1 MFWFGRRSRP
11 IIGRFS
17 RGFWGSRPPC
27 SLGLKGN
34 PLLRKPFALPFSN
47 RSLIVP
53 TSAFLEPVK
62 TINADALRADL
73 PILAGAMQKAYSG
86 LDTAAR
92 RGWDWNA

>member
-1 MFWFGRRSRP
+1 LISIASP
-11 IIGRFS
+11 L
-17 RGFWGSRPPC
+17 
-27 SLGLKGN
+27 SLSEKYVYTDFFTPSGN

-47 RSLIVP
+47 RSLIVVP
-53 TSAFLEPVK
+53 TSAFREPVK